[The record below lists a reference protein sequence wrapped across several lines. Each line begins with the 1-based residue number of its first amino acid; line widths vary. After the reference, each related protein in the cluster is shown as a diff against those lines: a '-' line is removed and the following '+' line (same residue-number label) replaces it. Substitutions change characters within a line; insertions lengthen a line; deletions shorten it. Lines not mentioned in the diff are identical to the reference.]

1 MSQNFVKRLIQSQ
14 EAELLLFEEDLRN
27 QISFCDY
34 NQEYIYKTL
43 IERRWWDK
51 NVSEYLQ
58 EKDKLKLLLLKH
70 GYVSSRENAKVPGK
84 YEKRSCKICPVPKQG
99 KTTL

>member
-14 EAELLLFEEDLRN
+14 EAELLLFEEDLSN

-58 EKDKLKLLLLKH
+58 EK
-70 GYVSSRENAKVPGK
+70 EK
-84 YEKRSCKICPVPKQG
+84 YEKRSCKICPGPKQG
-99 KTTL
+99 KATL

>member
-14 EAELLLFEEDLRN
+14 EAELLLFEEDLSN
-27 QISFCDY
+27 QISLCDY

-58 EKDKLKLLLLKH
+58 EK
-70 GYVSSRENAKVPGK
+70 EK
-84 YEKRSCKICPVPKQG
+84 YEKRSCKTCPVPKQG
-99 KTTL
+99 KATL